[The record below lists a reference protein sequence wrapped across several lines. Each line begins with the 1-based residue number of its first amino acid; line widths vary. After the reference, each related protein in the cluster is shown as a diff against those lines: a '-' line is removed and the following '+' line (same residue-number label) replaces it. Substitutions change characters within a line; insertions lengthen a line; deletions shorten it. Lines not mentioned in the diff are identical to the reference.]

1 MPLVSP
7 LFFLT
12 TGGAGSGDFEAR
24 PPNDLDGEAET
35 VLRRRSGAGD
45 IELRVEA
52 RLPTLEVEIFL
63 VVFSTL

>member
-1 MPLVSP
+1 MSP